1 MRILRNLD
9 LAVDIILDEGQT
21 VLKKYDSLKFY
32 LNKIANGKVYDFK
45 ANQQIKLLKKDPE
58 ISAQI
63 NQVGTMMEK
72 NKKKMKKTARENSS
86 SDSNSYLD
94 SDEGNDYLDLVS
106 LARVLFQ
113 SKTDPSLVVSNNNA
127 VQASIYSEMQRPGND
142 MLEVN
147 DLIDRQPRRPN
158 YDGGNKH
165 SDWAT
170 NHQTYKLG
178 AVRGKSGIQKRFN
191 EKTQRELFKKQFMQ
205 SDQLKKSV
213 VPDISF
219 NVVEFL

>member
-94 SDEGNDYLDLVS
+94 SDENNDYLDLVS
-106 LARVLFQ
+106 LARVLF
-113 SKTDPSLVVSNNNA
+113 
-127 VQASIYSEMQRPGND
+127 
-142 MLEVN
+142 
-147 DLIDRQPRRPN
+147 
-158 YDGGNKH
+158 
-165 SDWAT
+165 
-170 NHQTYKLG
+170 
-178 AVRGKSGIQKRFN
+178 
-191 EKTQRELFKKQFMQ
+191 
-205 SDQLKKSV
+205 
-213 VPDISF
+213 
-219 NVVEFL
+219 